1 MSLLGKKDLILV
13 LGSRFELGVAD
24 PVVFF
29 SWFLVDVN
37 PGASA
42 RGQPGPQ
49 VHQLRR
55 GGWFALLLLLSENIN
70 VVSLI

>member
-13 LGSRFELGVAD
+13 LGSSFELGIAD
-24 PVVFF
+24 PVVIF

>member
-1 MSLLGKKDLILV
+1 VSLLGKKDLILV

-29 SWFLVDVN
+29 SWFLVDMN

-42 RGQPGPQ
+42 RGQPGPKFTAFF
-49 VHQLRR
+49 H
-55 GGWFALLLLLSENIN
+55 FYHYYK
-70 VVSLI
+70 